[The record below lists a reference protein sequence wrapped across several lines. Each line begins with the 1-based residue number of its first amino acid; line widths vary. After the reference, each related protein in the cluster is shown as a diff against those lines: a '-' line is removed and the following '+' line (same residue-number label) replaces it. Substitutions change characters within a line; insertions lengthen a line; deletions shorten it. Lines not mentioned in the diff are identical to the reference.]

1 MFNIVFCDDNE
12 QFLASIIA
20 FMQGECNKY
29 VLQGEE
35 ILLGPRLGNGEE
47 AINYIMHHH
56 VDVLFLDIDM
66 PKLGGFDVARIIVKE
81 YPHIKIIFMSA
92 YDNFV
97 YSSFDYYPFAYLRKK
112 HISEELPNV
121 IKRLVEKMYDSTKK
135 LMLMTTTGVKTIDAS
150 MITYAESNKN
160 YYIVHMLQ
168 GRQYECRG
176 TLTALENDV
185 MDGTFFRVHS
195 AYLVNFEHIER
206 ILGNC
211 RLQVKDATIPIAQKR
226 MQEFRQAYM
235 EYIRRCFN
243 T

>member
-12 QFLASIIA
+12 QFLVSLIT
-20 FMQGECNKY
+20 FMQSECNKY
-29 VLQGEE
+29 ILEGEE

-47 AINYIMHHH
+47 AINHIRQHH

-66 PKLGGFDVARIIVKE
+66 PKLGGFDVAKVIVKE

-92 YDNFV
+92 YDKFV
-97 YSSFDYYPFAYLRKK
+97 YSSFDFYPFAYLRKK

-121 IKRLVEKMYDSTKK
+121 LKRLVEKMYEYNKQ
-135 LMLMTTTGVKTIDAS
+135 LMLMTTSGVKRVDVS
-150 MITYAESNKN
+150 MISYVESNKN

-168 GRQYECRG
+168 GKQYECRG
-176 TLTALENDV
+176 TLTSFENDV
-185 MDGTFFRVHS
+185 IDSDFFRVHS

-211 RLQVKDATIPIAQKR
+211 HLQVKDATIPIAQKR
-226 MQEFRQAYM
+226 MQEFRRAYM

>member
-1 MFNIVFCDDNE
+1 MI
-12 QFLASIIA
+12 S
-20 FMQGECNKY
+20 
-29 VLQGEE
+29 EE
-35 ILLGPRLGNGEE
+35 KDLLVKKTDH
-47 AINYIMHHH
+47 AINI
-56 VDVLFLDIDM
+56 LNKSGLPQFIGFLSEDDLDFI
-66 PKLGGFDVARIIVKE
+66 GG
-81 YPHIKIIFMSA
+81 
-92 YDNFV
+92 
-97 YSSFDYYPFAYLRKK
+97 YLRKN

-226 MQEFRQAYM
+226 MQEFRRAYM
-235 EYIRRCFN
+235 EYIRRSFN
-243 T
+243 A